1 MTTHKV
7 ANHSTEYRQ
16 MSTAALG
23 VFAGILVGGLAGAT
37 TMWLIA
43 PQTGKQTRAQ
53 IKRKSLELRDRT
65 VHGVDDVV
73 ESLNSKAHQLTDDV
87 RAKTHKL
94 QQQSRK
100 LAIKQ
105 LDHLEDK
112 LEDAI
117 EDVVAAGK
125 TAIKNA

>member
-7 ANHSTEYRQ
+7 ANQSRDHQQVS
-16 MSTAALG
+16 SAALG
-23 VFAGILVGGLAGAT
+23 VFAEILVGGLAGAT

-53 IKRKSLELRDRT
+53 IKQKSLELRDRT

-73 ESLNSKAHQLTDDV
+73 ESLNSKAHHLTDGV

-94 QQQSRK
+94 QQQGRK

-105 LDHLEDK
+105 LDHLEET
-112 LEDAI
+112 LEDAL
-117 EDVVAAGK
+117 EDVVQAGK

>member
-7 ANHSTEYRQ
+7 ANQSRDHQQVS
-16 MSTAALG
+16 SAALG
-23 VFAGILVGGLAGAT
+23 IFAGILVGGLAGAT

-53 IKRKSLELRDRT
+53 IKQKSLELRDRT

-73 ESLNSKAHQLTDDV
+73 ESLNSKAHHLTDGV

-94 QQQSRK
+94 EQQGRK

-105 LDHLEDK
+105 LDHLEDT
-112 LEDAI
+112 LEDAL
-117 EDVVAAGK
+117 EDVVQAGK

>member
-7 ANHSTEYRQ
+7 AHQSMEHQ
-16 MSTAALG
+16 QISSAALG

-43 PQTGKQTRAQ
+43 PKTGKQTRAQ
-53 IKRKSLELRDRT
+53 IKQKSLELRDRT
-65 VHGVDDVV
+65 VHGVDEVV
-73 ESLNSKAHQLTDDV
+73 ESINSKAHQLTDGV

-94 QQQSRK
+94 QQQGRK

-112 LEDAI
+112 IEDAL